1 MKYFFHP
8 GAKKEL
14 VEAINYYN
22 KCGIGLGYIF
32 MDEVQA
38 TIDRILQF
46 PKAWSKLSK
55 NTRRC
60 ITRRFPYEV
69 IYQDREDDIVIISIM
84 HMKRKPGYWEN
95 RVGPLT
101 EKNKVPGK

>member
-8 GAKKEL
+8 EAKKEL

-22 KCGIGLGYIF
+22 KCGTGLGYIF

-46 PKAWSKLSK
+46 PKAWSKLTK

-60 ITRRFPYEV
+60 ITRRFPYGV
-69 IYQDREDDIVIISIM
+69 IYQEREDDILIISIM
-84 HMKRKPGYWEN
+84 HMNRKPGYWED
-95 RVGPLT
+95 RVEPFT
-101 EKNKVPGK
+101 KNE